1 VESQYIID
9 PILENGLG
17 IPNAPASLSDKLIKH
32 EGEKWGKKF
41 GKGAFKLGK
50 TEIVTHSPFV
60 RSVLEVG
67 D

>member
-1 VESQYIID
+1 MESQYIID

-41 GKGAFKLGK
+41 GK

>member
-1 VESQYIID
+1 MVR
-9 PILENGLG
+9 NGLG

-41 GKGAFKLGK
+41 GK

>member
-1 VESQYIID
+1 M
-9 PILENGLG
+9 G